1 MNISAS
7 ECTNECESGWTM
19 YFDEFSYSADKCNR
33 IKGRNN
39 IHEIDGR
46 GKTAYVDEEDLSMVS
61 DASSDPPNFHEDKE
75 YYSEENGH
83 VFYPLVSEYAMA
95 KQNKKIKE
103 QSGKQNNLCLD
114 DTASS
119 AVSSSPKDTT
129 GFYNDTTTYMEQV
142 AGYSGT
148 YPKGKSVL
156 GKHFGFLKTSLNG
169 KASSEK
175 SGSLKGRKK
184 G

>member
-19 YFDEFSYSADKCNR
+19 YFDEFSYSADKCNGV
-33 IKGRNN
+33 KGRNN
-39 IHEIDGR
+39 IHEIGGR
-46 GKTAYVDEEDLSMVS
+46 GKTVNVDDEDLSMVS
-61 DASSDPPNFHEDKE
+61 DASSGPPLFHED
-75 YYSEENGH
+75 EENGH
-83 VFYPLVSEYAMA
+83 VFYPLVSEYTMA
-95 KQNKKIKE
+95 KQKRKIKE
-103 QSGKQNNLCLD
+103 QSGKQHNLCLD

-119 AVSSSPKDTT
+119 TVSSFPKDTT
-129 GFYNDTTTYMEQV
+129 GFYNDTTYMEQV

-148 YPKGKSVL
+148 YSKGKSAV
-156 GKHFGFLKTSLNG
+156 GKHFGFLKTSLKG

>member
-19 YFDEFSYSADKCNR
+19 YFDEFSYSADKCNGV
-33 IKGRNN
+33 KGRNN
-39 IHEIDGR
+39 IHEIEGR
-46 GKTAYVDEEDLSMVS
+46 GKTVNVDEEDLSMVS
-61 DASSDPPNFHEDKE
+61 DASSGPPHFHED
-75 YYSEENGH
+75 EENGH
-83 VFYPLVSEYAMA
+83 VFYPLVSEYTMA
-95 KQNKKIKE
+95 KQKRKIKE
-103 QSGKQNNLCLD
+103 QSGKQHNLCLD

-119 AVSSSPKDTT
+119 TVSS
-129 GFYNDTTTYMEQV
+129 F
-142 AGYSGT
+142 
-148 YPKGKSVL
+148 PKGKSVV